1 LAGEIASPVQVAPVA
16 RMLAAASVK
25 DADFQALVAS
35 FAEALGKISGDDR
48 SFAYSVPAAQ
58 QILALVEE

>member
-1 LAGEIASPVQVAPVA
+1 VA

-48 SFAYSVPAAQ
+48 SFAYSCRRPSRFWRWWRS
-58 QILALVEE
+58 